1 MNVLW
6 IFGVM
11 LAGLNAGLLVSGLL
25 EGRYLQRVSL
35 TTFLQVHQPRD
46 LMFRRIMPPILLA
59 LMACCLALV
68 FFPSGNGQRLLA
80 LAAFVLVLADVLLTV
95 QRMVPL
101 NLQLGSYDALSPAP
115 QGQDVRQRWYA
126 LHLLRTALGVGAFTL
141 LVLIRPT

>member
-1 MNVLW
+1 MKINPVQH
-6 IFGVM
+6 
-11 LAGLNAGLLVSGLL
+11 AYVSRLT
-25 EGRYLQRVSL
+25 RNRSL
-35 TTFLQVHQPRD
+35 TNIGFCC
-46 LMFRRIMPPILLA
+46 LA
-59 LMACCLALV
+59 RQKSSSLGFGETLIRYCLALV

-95 QRMVPL
+95 RRMVPL